1 MKSYLIVKCSKCGEV
16 RVTTSSKTFSCYR
29 CGKINRLEKEN
40 ILAYAS
46 DAEEARMVLLKIK
59 QYPLDK

>member
-1 MKSYLIVKCSKCGEV
+1 MKNYLIVKCSNCGEV
-16 RVTTSSKTFSCYR
+16 RVTTASKTFRCYK

-46 DAEEARMVLLKIK
+46 DAEEARMTILKLK